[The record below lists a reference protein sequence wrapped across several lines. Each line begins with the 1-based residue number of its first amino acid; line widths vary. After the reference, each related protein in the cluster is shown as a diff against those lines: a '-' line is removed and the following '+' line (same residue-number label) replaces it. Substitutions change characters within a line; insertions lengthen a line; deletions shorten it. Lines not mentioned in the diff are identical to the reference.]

1 MMSKM
6 HSTLKLGKGF
16 VKIFVCL
23 TSTIKRYSKLR
34 KAFSLSKSFICSYK
48 INKLKKIKQAKGDT
62 NIELFL
68 TYESNHESVSDTVTL
83 WQGSECGREQDEREL
98 NDRMVTSQ
106 KRFCNGSME
115 E

>member
-68 TYESNHESVSDTVTL
+68 TYENKPRASKWHRNTMAGLWV
-83 WQGSECGREQDEREL
+83 WQGAGWTWTEWQDGNITKEIL
-98 NDRMVTSQ
+98 
-106 KRFCNGSME
+106 
-115 E
+115 

>member
-16 VKIFVCL
+16 VKIFVYL

-48 INKLKKIKQAKGDT
+48 INKLKKNKA
-62 NIELFL
+62 
-68 TYESNHESVSDTVTL
+68 S
-83 WQGSECGREQDEREL
+83 
-98 NDRMVTSQ
+98 
-106 KRFCNGSME
+106 
-115 E
+115 